1 MKSST
6 AGSHSL
12 KASLSRIFGVLI
24 PIVIALFLVSQ
35 QANFLVGRS
44 LLIAFGDTESTYKS
58 AWLEWDGDVVAKELV
73 IYPYE
78 LGEEAAIRFAQ
89 VHVETPGWFWF
100 LRNTFDRKLRRAK
113 LDRIHLTLT
122 GGVSEAGFEPSL
134 GDLGPFGAAS
144 ASPFEAEGCM
154 QDGMWMRDE
163 LQQMGLHPEP
173 TRLEFDYRVEGN
185 QLLTTVV
192 LETQGSS
199 RVQLDRK
206 SELPTRIN
214 ALLLDQ
220 VPSLTQSERW
230 QVQDMGFVSARN
242 RYCAKKDGID
252 ARRFIERH
260 VETVDRLL
268 ETLGFAVDADT
279 RLAYRRF
286 ARDGGTLVF
295 DGVYAQPLHSDEFY
309 DLRDS
314 GEAMTRMNARI
325 AHNDR
330 ATAVQ
335 WQRFDPR
342 ALPGLDEGEPTFALL
357 QKERASAT
365 RGETAAVAVAP
376 AAAATAAPDT
386 ATATTTPATT
396 SRTVATD
403 PPATPPPLVPVAAPV
418 AAAIPPPI
426 APVAAPVAAAV
437 PPPIPP
443 VATPVSAAAIPADPP
458 TEPVAAVAT
467 PSPVAPA
474 NAMPV
479 PIPAPTRGPAFS
491 ASGHRITASSLPAAK
506 TGPIAGTPLTWS
518 ELPNYRG
525 RVIRVWTVHNEPS
538 TVNLLEA
545 DAAAIRVKAR
555 LGGGHAEYT
564 IQREGFLRA
573 SLIQ

>member
-1 MKSST
+1 MKFST
-6 AGSHSL
+6 VGSRSL

-58 AWLEWDGDVVAKELV
+58 AWLEWDGDVVAKDLV
-73 IYPYE
+73 IFPYD
-78 LGEEAAIRFAQ
+78 LGEESAIRFAK

-100 LRNTFDRKLRRAK
+100 LRNTFDRKLKRAK
-113 LDRIHLTLT
+113 LDRVHLTLT

-154 QDGMWMRDE
+154 QDGMWMREE

-173 TRLEFDYRVEGN
+173 TRLEFDYRVEGT
-185 QLLTTVV
+185 QLLTMVV
-192 LETQGSS
+192 LETKGSS

-206 SELPTRIN
+206 SELPTGIN

-268 ETLGFAVDADT
+268 ETVGFAVDADT

-286 ARDGGTLVF
+286 VRDGGTLVF
-295 DGVYAQPLHSDEFY
+295 DGVYAPPLQSDEFY

-330 ATAVQ
+330 ANAVQ
-335 WQRFDPR
+335 WQRFVPR
-342 ALPGLDEGEPTFALL
+342 ALPGLEEGEPTFALL

-365 RGETAAVAVAP
+365 RGETAAVAVASAAP
-376 AAAATAAPDT
+376 AAPSTA
-386 ATATTTPATT
+386 
-396 SRTVATD
+396 VATE
-403 PPATPPPLVPVAAPV
+403 PPPTPPVESIATPVAADV
-418 AAAIPPPI
+418 PPPI
-426 APVAAPVAAAV
+426 APVATPVAAA
-437 PPPIPP
+437 
-443 VATPVSAAAIPADPP
+443 TTPADPP
-458 TEPVAAVAT
+458 TEPVASVAT
-467 PSPVAPA
+467 PTTVAPV
-474 NAMPV
+474 NAIPD
-479 PIPAPTRGPAFS
+479 PIPAPTRGPTFT
-491 ASGHRITASSLPAAK
+491 ASGRRITASSLPTAN
-506 TGPIAGTPLTWS
+506 TGPKSGTSLAWS
-518 ELPNYRG
+518 DLPNYRG
-525 RVIRVWTVHNEPS
+525 RVIRVWTMHNEPS